1 MKYKNAF
8 TLSETL
14 IAIGIIGVVAAITL
28 PSIVS
33 KTENYILKQQFKK
46 AYSILQNAQLRIYA
60 DTGSYY
66 TCYYYSGTV
75 TTTNIDCRAMGA
87 HLKNILNPIKICEG
101 NAYTEGCIPKY
112 KGIDTVILE
121 DNPDA
126 DISGMQKSCVGFTES
141 SILNED
147 ETWILKDG
155 TIIGWYKYNQM
166 NYGPLIYIDMIDQY
180 A

>member
-66 TCYYYSGTV
+66 TCYYY
-75 TTTNIDCRAMGA
+75 
-87 HLKNILNPIKICEG
+87 
-101 NAYTEGCIPKY
+101 
-112 KGIDTVILE
+112 
-121 DNPDA
+121 
-126 DISGMQKSCVGFTES
+126 
-141 SILNED
+141 
-147 ETWILKDG
+147 
-155 TIIGWYKYNQM
+155 
-166 NYGPLIYIDMIDQY
+166 
-180 A
+180 